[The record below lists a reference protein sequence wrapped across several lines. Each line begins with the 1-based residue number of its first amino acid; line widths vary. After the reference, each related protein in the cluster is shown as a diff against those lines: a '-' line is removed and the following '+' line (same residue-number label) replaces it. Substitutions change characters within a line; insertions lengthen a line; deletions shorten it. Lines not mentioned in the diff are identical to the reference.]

1 MSAPTWPPCCPR
13 WAKPWPP
20 WPGHH
25 AHRHSAFLSFKLVSW
40 VGLQLTGGESYLL
53 AAFPTLFTGGAWWLA
68 YTVVGLALA
77 AAGLPALPG
86 REAGHSEER
95 EAVLMAKEY
104 FQGEVFDAL
113 DPGTVLR
120 GVEYNDCTFKNC
132 RWDGVRIE
140 NCSFLSCTF
149 EHCTWSGV
157 VFSFSQMSDAWF
169 SGCAFR
175 SVAWGG
181 LQGRSALVQPFG
193 KAERCEFPVQ

>member
-1 MSAPTWPPCCPR
+1 
-13 WAKPWPP
+13 
-20 WPGHH
+20 
-25 AHRHSAFLSFKLVSW
+25 
-40 VGLQLTGGESYLL
+40 
-53 AAFPTLFTGGAWWLA
+53 
-68 YTVVGLALA
+68 
-77 AAGLPALPG
+77 
-86 REAGHSEER
+86 
-95 EAVLMAKEY
+95 MAKEY

-113 DPGTVLR
+113 DPGGVLR
-120 GVEYNDCTFKNC
+120 EVEYNDCTFKNC

-193 KAERCEFPVQ
+193 KAERCEFRYNEFSGMTLTRFDFSSCRFGDCTFDDCKLAGADFRGVPLGRTQFSRCDLEKADFREATDYAIDPTDNRLRGARFSFPDVVALLSGFGLKIE

>member
-1 MSAPTWPPCCPR
+1 
-13 WAKPWPP
+13 
-20 WPGHH
+20 
-25 AHRHSAFLSFKLVSW
+25 
-40 VGLQLTGGESYLL
+40 
-53 AAFPTLFTGGAWWLA
+53 
-68 YTVVGLALA
+68 
-77 AAGLPALPG
+77 
-86 REAGHSEER
+86 
-95 EAVLMAKEY
+95 MAKEY

-113 DPGTVLR
+113 DPGSVLR

-193 KAERCEFPVQ
+193 KAERCEFRYNEFSGMTLTRFDFSSCRFGDCTFDDCKLVGRIFAACRWAAPSSAGAIWRRRISGRPPTTPSTPPTTGCGGRGSASPTWWHC